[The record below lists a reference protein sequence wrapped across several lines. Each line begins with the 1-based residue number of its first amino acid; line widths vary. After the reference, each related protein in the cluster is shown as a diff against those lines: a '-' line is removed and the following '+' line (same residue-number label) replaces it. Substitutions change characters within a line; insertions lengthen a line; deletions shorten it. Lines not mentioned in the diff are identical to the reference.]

1 MNFFS
6 KNNVVFWLLIF
17 LVGVNISALI
27 TIIVLVSKKAPV
39 INQQPA
45 INPGNAFTKTL
56 SLSPGQT
63 GKVETILN
71 NYKNLTEP
79 ISMDIRNHRIQILEE
94 LAKKNPDKVLLTRNV
109 KEISMLQTQMQDAS
123 INQYMALKEICTP
136 DQCQRLSALYY
147 ELYGCQGQGPGMG
160 KGKGPGQGKGMM
172 RRYRGGRGNFPS

>member
-6 KNNVVFWLLIF
+6 KNRFLFWLLIF
-17 LVGVNISALI
+17 LVGVNISAMV
-27 TIIVLVSKKAPV
+27 TIIVLVSKKAPPS
-39 INQQPA
+39 NQQPVK
-45 INPGNAFTKTL
+45 NTGNAFTKTL

-71 NYKNLTEP
+71 DYKNLTEP
-79 ISMDIRNHRIQILEE
+79 ISADIRNRRIQILEE
-94 LAKKNPDKVLLTRNV
+94 LAKKNPDKAILTSNV
-109 KEISMLQTQMQDAS
+109 KEISMLQTQMQNAS
-123 INQYMALKEICTP
+123 IDQYMALKEICTP

-172 RRYRGGRGNFPS
+172 RRYRGGRGN